1 MFPYYFQL
9 MYRMFGH
16 VSTHDHN
23 TTYPTDKTLV
33 ETSVLAIDETEN
45 KILIN
50 GPSGVGQEEELSY
63 IVYGMGAVLKLRNW
77 SELSVAYKDSTFEIL
92 TSFESVKTFMEE
104 CVVVIKNEDAP
115 FVPLSEVLELQK
127 FIGAFFSISR
137 IGEITYIAF
146 CYYSV
151 YHLKK
156 N

>member
-1 MFPYYFQL
+1 
-9 MYRMFGH
+9 MFGH

-92 TSFESVKTFMEE
+92 TSFESIRTLMKECIAATKGEE
-104 CVVVIKNEDAP
+104 TLLVP
-115 FVPLSEVLELQK
+115 FLEGLEVQK
-127 FIGAFFSISR
+127 LID
-137 IGEITYIAF
+137 T
-146 CYYSV
+146 
-151 YHLKK
+151 L
-156 N
+156 